1 MIRNC
6 NLAIVDTRFDV
17 AFLHCRI
24 LVAFHATGTTI
35 PLEISIFGVQ
45 WTFAQ
50 IQSIEFI
57 DSKQM
62 VTLSVF
68 MTQRIVEKSEQKRE
82 RERESEVEL
91 FFELRFET
99 ICSSISFAR
108 DLFARK
114 FLSFVVVFIFIFS
127 AQNVDTDAYQLDCEF
142 FYFSINRTRID
153 SISNPF
159 DRTVNRFL
167 VRYYRQRETRVHSR
181 TGIDRVIR
189 YQARGPTKRYR
200 LRFSNSE
207 TRLFNLE

>member
-1 MIRNC
+1 MNR
-6 NLAIVDTRFDV
+6 
-17 AFLHCRI
+17 
-24 LVAFHATGTTI
+24 
-35 PLEISIFGVQ
+35 
-45 WTFAQ
+45 
-50 IQSIEFI
+50 
-57 DSKQM
+57 
-62 VTLSVF
+62 
-68 MTQRIVEKSEQKRE
+68 RE

-99 ICSSISFAR
+99 ICSSILFAR

-167 VRYYRQRETRVHSR
+167 VRYYR
-181 TGIDRVIR
+181 
-189 YQARGPTKRYR
+189 
-200 LRFSNSE
+200 
-207 TRLFNLE
+207 